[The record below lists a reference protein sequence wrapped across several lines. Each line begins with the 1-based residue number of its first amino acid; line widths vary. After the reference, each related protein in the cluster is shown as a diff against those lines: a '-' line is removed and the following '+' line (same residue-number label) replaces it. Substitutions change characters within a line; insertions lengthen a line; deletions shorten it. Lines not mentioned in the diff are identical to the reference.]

1 MFFKQEAVS
10 LARFIERLVFDKF
23 CVINLSVLLIP
34 IIHFDNLFFKE
45 YHNMACNIFYKKS
58 LPNFHIMLDVKE
70 SMYYNNFP
78 LGKEILVARK
88 Q

>member
-10 LARFIERLVFDKF
+10 LVRFIERLVFDKF

-45 YHNMACNIFYKKS
+45 YHTMAKVLLKIFHFHNIYTFHNILSIYQNKS
-58 LPNFHIMLDVKE
+58 T
-70 SMYYNNFP
+70 NN
-78 LGKEILVARK
+78 L
-88 Q
+88 QD